1 MKTMA
6 SEMFIF
12 ARFHAKEGQQHSVGA
27 TIQEVL
33 EPTRQEPGC
42 LRIEAF
48 RSSRDER
55 LFYVHSRWKDE
66 SAFDRHAQLPHTLK
80 FVDKVQTLIDP
91 QLEVIPPRPIGGLAK
106 CSSIKDAPVL
116 RRRSPP
122 SRNNPPVSR
131 P

>member
-12 ARFHAKEGQQHSVGA
+12 ARFHAKEGQQHSVAA

-80 FVDKVQTLIDP
+80 FVDKVQTLIDHP
-91 QLEVIPPRPIGGLAK
+91 LEVIRTRPI
-106 CSSIKDAPVL
+106 
-116 RRRSPP
+116 
-122 SRNNPPVSR
+122 
-131 P
+131 